1 MHANNKQLFLQLII
15 RTLYRRIQS
24 YLNFPL
30 GFHLHQL
37 HSSDL
42 RAVVL
47 SKLNLSLAMYSCF
60 CTLHSRMLEWQTVC
74 LNTSTLHCLILQSFF
89 LFFFRFPSSNSRIVP
104 NASTHYRPFPL
115 CSIIRPPTF
124 YSPKLKKHQIASL
137 CLYIGPMRFEFSL
150 AIHILLFISCLL
162 ASYNFL

>member
-1 MHANNKQLFLQLII
+1 M
-15 RTLYRRIQS
+15 
-24 YLNFPL
+24 
-30 GFHLHQL
+30 

-74 LNTSTLHCLILQSFF
+74 LNTSTLHCLIPYSFF
-89 LFFFRFPSSNSRIVP
+89 FFFRFPSSNLKIVP
-104 NASTHYRPFPL
+104 NASTHYRPFLL
-115 CSIIRPPTF
+115 CSIIRPLTF
-124 YSPKLKKHQIASL
+124 YSPKLKKCQIASL

-150 AIHILLFISCLL
+150 AIRILLFISCLL
-162 ASYNFL
+162 ASYNFLWYLALLEEDIFFIREFYFHNDFLFSP